1 MKKYKIAGVDNLGY
15 PHPCSGF
22 MTKEEA
28 TAEVE
33 YMEENNLCK
42 YPLIV
47 LKCKD

>member
-1 MKKYKIAGVDNLGY
+1 MKNYKIAWIDNKGY
-15 PHPCSGF
+15 PHPCSVF

-33 YMEENNLCK
+33 CAEENNLCEH
-42 YPLIV
+42 PLIV